1 MKVLLLDVLLSVIH
15 QIQICKL
22 SQLQEIVNN
31 NNEWYF
37 VSYFQ
42 AVSDVQEGM
51 SHMLASMATR
61 YILESD

>member
-1 MKVLLLDVLLSVIH
+1 MKVSYIDVLSSCNPSNLI
-15 QIQICKL
+15 
-22 SQLQEIVNN
+22 LQTKSALRNCNN

-51 SHMLASMATR
+51 SHMLASMATGTF
-61 YILESD
+61 